1 MNKKSKKARS
11 ELLRNVRAI
20 LQNPVVLGYIVLV
33 IFIYCALAVVY
44 KFETKTG
51 SGIATKMDTFW
62 FMCVA
67 ICAGYFE
74 FVCESIPGRI
84 AAISLLIVG
93 TMVFGY
99 IRGQVASMFVDM
111 AEKKNKGLSKL
122 KNLNGHFI
130 ICGWRKGFENIL
142 ETVMTSNPD
151 ISPDMIVLVNEAAE
165 HIEALK
171 SDDRFKEINYV
182 AGDFTDESTL
192 RRAHIETAE
201 RALVI
206 CDHSKKYSNL
216 EIDSRTV
223 LAVLTIENMSRG
235 IYVVAELLSGKFEK
249 HLRMAHCDEI
259 ILIQDYERSLLATA
273 SNGVGY
279 SSVISS
285 FISDDADSGILIY
298 NIEKDFTGK
307 TFGALKK
314 YESENHK
321 EKGVLVGVLLNS
333 GNFHKRR
340 QEALRE
346 AQKNPNMGT
355 IISNLQKVKNL
366 KSNDPVLAP
375 PSDFVIPKHTRAIFV
390 RGK

>member
-1 MNKKSKKARS
+1 MNRKKKKGASKISRAVKV
-11 ELLRNVRAI
+11 LVR
-20 LQNPVVLGYIVLV
+20 NPVVLGYVALIVFV
-33 IFIYCALAVVY
+33 YCALAVVY
-44 KFETKTG
+44 TFETQTG

-67 ICAGYFE
+67 VCAGYFE

-122 KNLNGHFI
+122 KNLEGHFI
-130 ICGWRKGFENIL
+130 ICGWRNGFEKIL
-142 ETVMTSNPD
+142 ETVMASNPD
-151 ISPDMIVLVNEAAE
+151 ITADMIVLVNEAAD

-171 SDDRFKEINYV
+171 TDDRFKEINYV

-192 RRAHIETAE
+192 RRAHIETAA

-206 CDHSKKYSNL
+206 CDRSKKYSNL

-259 ILIQDYERSLLATA
+259 ILTQDYERSLLATA

-279 SSVISS
+279 SEVISS

-307 TFGALKK
+307 TFGDLKK
-314 YESENHK
+314 YESEKHS

-346 AQKNPNMGT
+346 AQKNPDMNT

-366 KSNDPVLAP
+366 KSNEPVLAP
-375 PSDFVIPKHTRAIFV
+375 SADFVIPNHSKAIFV